1 MNNFFIT
8 TSIAYANWAPH
19 LWFAMES
26 IIADT
31 IARSQKML
39 WKDVYFLSGTD
50 EHWIKIF
57 KTAEENWMT
66 PIELCDKNSSKFKE
80 LKESLNLSWDDFIR
94 TTDQKKHWPWAK
106 KIWEL
111 LEKKWDIYKKYYDW
125 KYCEWC
131 ESFIAEKDLV
141 EWKCET
147 HKKEPTLISE
157 ENYFFKLSKY
167 SDKILKLLE
176 SWEIKIVP
184 DFRKNEILKMLEWEW
199 LKDVSFSRPTKSL
212 PWGIPVPWDESQK
225 MYVWCDALTN
235 YISAIWYWK
244 DEKLFQKYWE
254 NNNEIVHCIWKDI
267 VRFHAW
273 IWIWMLLSAE
283 LNLPKIIHI
292 HGFLT
297 SEWEKM
303 SKSTWNIVDPFE
315 YSSEFWE
322 DALRYYLLREVPT
335 WRDADF
341 SKEHFKKIYNAH
353 LANWLWNLVNRV
365 SVMSKKNWIKPVQ
378 NISLENFWE
387 KIAKIEKNFEEKI
400 KNYDTN
406 LALIEVWKLVD
417 FWNKQM
423 DEIKPW
429 ILKKENE
436 EKFEEVMQNFLI
448 LIKNIWELLSPF
460 MPKTSEKIL
469 KILWFSKNWTELW
482 EPEIL
487 FQRLED

>member
-147 HKKEPTLISE
+147 HKKEPVLISE
-157 ENYFFKLSKY
+157 ENSESK
-167 SDKILKLLE
+167 
-176 SWEIKIVP
+176 
-184 DFRKNEILKMLEWEW
+184 
-199 LKDVSFSRPTKSL
+199 
-212 PWGIPVPWDESQK
+212 
-225 MYVWCDALTN
+225 A
-235 YISAIWYWK
+235 A
-244 DEKLFQKYWE
+244 
-254 NNNEIVHCIWKDI
+254 
-267 VRFHAW
+267 
-273 IWIWMLLSAE
+273 
-283 LNLPKIIHI
+283 
-292 HGFLT
+292 
-297 SEWEKM
+297 
-303 SKSTWNIVDPFE
+303 
-315 YSSEFWE
+315 
-322 DALRYYLLREVPT
+322 
-335 WRDADF
+335 
-341 SKEHFKKIYNAH
+341 
-353 LANWLWNLVNRV
+353 RV
-365 SVMSKKNWIKPVQ
+365 SAAPSRK
-378 NISLENFWE
+378 
-387 KIAKIEKNFEEKI
+387 
-400 KNYDTN
+400 
-406 LALIEVWKLVD
+406 
-417 FWNKQM
+417 
-423 DEIKPW
+423 
-429 ILKKENE
+429 
-436 EKFEEVMQNFLI
+436 
-448 LIKNIWELLSPF
+448 
-460 MPKTSEKIL
+460 
-469 KILWFSKNWTELW
+469 
-482 EPEIL
+482 
-487 FQRLED
+487 